1 MPDQIAHKSSSSQPD
16 YRRQAAI
23 GIAFGLAGFVLN
35 WFKLEFFFNVDFI
48 FGSILSM
55 FALMRFGLVAGMTAT
70 LIAAS
75 CTSLLW
81 HHPWAVIIF
90 CAETLCTSQLR
101 LSKDRD
107 PVLNN
112 VAYWF
117 SGGIALV
124 LFFYAGVMHFPLL
137 PAMVMGLKQ
146 GINGIVNT
154 LIAAA
159 LHMSYGFYRRRQ
171 ERLPGLRQLIF
182 VAISLFVTIPTLFSL
197 YLDIRHTM
205 RQDLARHQEATVR
218 IATAAQ
224 TGAAS
229 WLDSSLGVIRF
240 LASSG
245 GGPVADMRRD
255 LENMRHSLADF
266 RRLGMTDER
275 GITIAFSPA
284 VDENGAA
291 TVGLDLSDRSF
302 LKKVSNPPYPEV
314 MELFQGRIG
323 APGPR
328 LILAAP
334 VLEKERYRGA
344 VFGVVD
350 LGTLKELLQKLV
362 HEDSVQ
368 VTLVDDRG
376 MVVLSTKHELRPL
389 TPYALPTGGSL
400 IPVAKGIRHWIPDP
414 KPGLSPYKRWL
425 ASFYVKEMPLDG
437 YPGWKLVVES
447 PLRRPITALSE
458 KITAALSGIGLLL
471 ALLVFCS
478 RLFAGRIASILSD
491 FERVTRELPAQIA
504 AGATIEWPLPVT
516 SELKGLTDNVQV
528 MTRELVLSHAALKQL
543 NQSLEQRVEERTAQL
558 RESQQLLNAIIE
570 TTPDPISVKD
580 CQGAYLMMNKAGL
593 EFLGREAIGRE
604 ETRIYAPE
612 EEEVIL
618 AYDRRVLETGAIV
631 SFEQSRRNHLGES
644 RVFNVVKGP
653 IRDHAGAVTGIFA
666 ISRDITDRIQM
677 EDQLEQERSL
687 LRTII
692 STIPDLIFLKDVNG
706 VFLAAN
712 PAFQEMAGHPE
723 AEIVGRTDYDIWNA
737 EEAELFARRDRE
749 VLAAGRQIA
758 HEEWL
763 TDSSGGRRILL
774 ETKKTPM
781 LDRAGNQLGILGIAR
796 DITVQHEAKEE
807 LKRAVAERTADL
819 RRLAE
824 RIEKVA
830 DHERASVAQE
840 IHDELGQLLAALMMD
855 VAWFQKR
862 IPEGDEKF
870 AAKVKAMNDLL
881 NVTIQCARRI
891 TRDLRPRMLDELGL
905 VAAIEEQLELYRQR
919 QIDCRLIV
927 PQRDAQVDPERANS
941 LFRIFQESMTN
952 VMRHSDATR
961 AEILLDIRENGIVLQ
976 VEDNGRGINE
986 EQINNLQSLGLLG
999 IKERA
1004 LRWGGTAEIRGSR
1017 GKGTTIRVEMPVE
1030 RRRKKR

>member
-1 MPDQIAHKSSSSQPD
+1 MPDQKAQNKAHPQPG
-16 YRRQAAI
+16 YPQQVAI
-23 GIAFGLAGFVLN
+23 GIAFGIAGCALN
-35 WFKLEFFFNVDFI
+35 WLKLEFFFNVDFI

-55 FALMRFGLVAGMTAT
+55 FALMRFGLAAGMTAT
-70 LIAAS
+70 VLTAS
-75 CTSLLW
+75 CTWFLW

-112 VAYWF
+112 LAYWF
-117 SGGIALV
+117 SAGIALV

-137 PAMVMGLKQ
+137 PAMVIGLKQ

-159 LHMSYGFYRRRQ
+159 LHIGYGFYRRRQ

-182 VAISLFVTIPTLFSL
+182 VAISLFVTIPALLFL

-205 RQDLARHQEATVR
+205 RQDLARHQDAAVR
-218 IATAAQ
+218 IANAAK

-240 LASSG
+240 LASSSSE
-245 GGPVADMRRD
+245 PVAQVRRD
-255 LENMRHSLADF
+255 LENMRQSLTDF
-266 RRLGMTDER
+266 KRLGITDER
-275 GITIAFSPA
+275 GITVAFSPA
-284 VDENGAA
+284 VDEKGST
-291 TVGLDLSDRSF
+291 TVGLNLSDRSY
-302 LKKVSNPPYPEV
+302 LKKVSAPPYPEV

-328 LILAAP
+328 LILVAP
-334 VLEKERYRGA
+334 VLTQEGYRGA
-344 VFGVVD
+344 AFGVAD

-362 HEDSVQ
+362 HEESVQ

-376 MVVLSTKHELRPL
+376 MVVMSTKQELSPL
-389 TPYALPTGGSL
+389 TPYALPESGSMV
-400 IPVAKGIRHWIPDP
+400 PVGQGIRHWIPAP

-425 ASFYVKEMPLDG
+425 ASFYVKEVPLDG

-447 PLRRPITALSE
+447 PLRRPITELSE
-458 KITAALSGIGLLL
+458 KTTAALSGIGLLL
-471 ALLVFCS
+471 VLLVFCS

-504 AGATIEWPLPVT
+504 AGATIEWPPPVT
-516 SELKGLTDNVQV
+516 SELKGLTDNVQM
-528 MTRELVLSHAALKQL
+528 MTRELSLSHAALKQL

-558 RESQQLLNAIIE
+558 RESRQLLNAVIE

-580 CQGAYLMMNKAGL
+580 RQGTYLMLNKAGL
-593 EFLGREAIGRE
+593 EFLGRDGIGSE

-612 EEEVIL
+612 EERVIL

-631 SFEQSRRNHLGES
+631 SFEQSRRNHQGES

-653 IRDHAGAVTGIFA
+653 IHDHDGAVTGIFA
-666 ISRDITDRIQM
+666 ISRDITDRILM
-677 EDQLEQERSL
+677 EEQLEQERSL

-692 STIPDLIFLKDVNG
+692 STIPDMVFLKDVNG

-712 PAFQEMAGHPE
+712 PAFQQVAGHTE

-737 EEAELFARRDRE
+737 EEAELFAKRDRE
-749 VLAAGRQIA
+749 VLAAGRQIS

-763 TDSSGGRRILL
+763 TDSGGGRRMLL

-781 LDRAGNQLGILGIAR
+781 LDRAGNQQGILGIAR
-796 DITVQHEAKEE
+796 DITAQHEAKEE

-824 RIEKVA
+824 RIETVA
-830 DHERASVAQE
+830 EHERASVAQE

-862 IPEGDEKF
+862 IPEGDEKY
-870 AAKVKAMNDLL
+870 AAKVKAMNELL
-881 NVTIQCARRI
+881 NVTIECARRI
-891 TRDLRPRMLDELGL
+891 TRNLRPRMLDELGL

-919 QIDCRLIV
+919 QIDCRFHV
-927 PQRDAQVDPERANS
+927 PQRDVEVDPERANS

-961 AEILLDIRENGIVLQ
+961 AEILLDIGEDGIVL
-976 VEDNGRGINE
+976 EIDDNGRGINE

-999 IKERA
+999 IKERG
-1004 LRWGGTAEIRGSR
+1004 LRWGGTTEIRGVP

-1030 RRRKKR
+1030 RRREKR